1 MDDSTTIIYK
11 YDFFIRFLMKR
22 KEEEEEKNGAA
33 LKIKSWIAM
42 SINHRKGTF
51 I

>member
-22 KEEEEEKNGAA
+22 KEEEEEK
-33 LKIKSWIAM
+33 WR
-42 SINHRKGTF
+42 SIENQ
-51 I
+51 IMNCNVYQS